1 MPLKK
6 LQFKP
11 GVNRE
16 NTRYTNEGG
25 YFESDKVRFRQ
36 GTPEKIGGWVR
47 TSANT
52 FLGVCR
58 SLFQWVTLA
67 QFRYTG
73 VGTNLKFYIESG
85 TAYYDVTPL
94 RTTVTLAANPFRA
107 TLGSSVITVTAAAH
121 GALDGAFVT
130 FSGAAGLGG
139 NITATVLNKE
149 YQLTYVGVNTYTIT
163 VAATAIAADV
173 TGSPGGGAAVSA
185 AYQINPGYAS
195 TVAVVGWGAGNW
207 GYGTWGFGQ
216 TAVEKLRLWT
226 QCNFG
231 ENLLFNPRYG
241 AIYYWTASGGLSAR
255 AVNITSLPGASDPP
269 VVALNVVVSD
279 VSRFVIAF
287 GTNTIGSAVQDP
299 MYIRWS
305 DQESVTMWTPA
316 ATNQAGGIRLSHGY
330 EIVATL
336 QTRQEILIW
345 TDSSMYS
352 MQYVGYPAVW
362 SVQLLAD
369 AITIISPNAQAV
381 AAGVTYWMG
390 VDKFYK
396 YDGHVSTLRC
406 DLRQFIFSDINQQ
419 EAYQIFG
426 ATNEGFNEI
435 WWFYCTSGS
444 TTVNRYVVYNYV
456 EDAWYYGS
464 MARTAWLDSGVTTQP
479 IAATYSQNIVTHET
493 GLDDNES
500 GVPQPID
507 AYIVTS
513 EFDIDDGHNFGFVW
527 RLIPDMTFD
536 GSTNAAPTATM
547 TLMPMQ
553 NSGSGYNNPMSVAGS
568 ASGSVVR
575 TSTVTIE
582 QFTGQLYIRVR
593 GRQMAFKIE
602 TNQLGTTWQLGAPRI
617 DIRPDGRR

>member
-130 FSGAAGLGG
+130 FSGATGLGG